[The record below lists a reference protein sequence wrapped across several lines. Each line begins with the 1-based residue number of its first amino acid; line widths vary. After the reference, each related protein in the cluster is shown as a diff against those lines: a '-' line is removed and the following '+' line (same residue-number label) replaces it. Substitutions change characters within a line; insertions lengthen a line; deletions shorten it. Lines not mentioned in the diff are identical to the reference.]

1 MDKISKQLQV
11 STLTIETSSLK
22 FSGHQTFPLRYGWI
36 YKIIQEIVAGNSITT
51 ANTVEDQMISMGVG
65 KNMVLSIRHWIKVI
79 GLVVDSSTPD
89 KDVELTH
96 LARRLFVDEGSEKAF
111 DEFMDN
117 VGTVWLLHWL
127 AQTIPS
133 KNAELNTARWFFNYF
148 NGIRTDKQQLA
159 RDITFSLANHPKELN
174 DATLKKDIDCFYQTY
189 TRRQTASGKSNEDS
203 FTSPFTELG
212 LITQLDSKHYLSE
225 LSDRKSLPDEV
236 FVYSLIDYLQKKQK
250 DINGIIIS
258 DEKTISFENL
268 LTSIG
273 SPGRV
278 FRLTATGLSEKLDA
292 AEKITQGKL
301 AWTDTQGLR
310 QLQQNFD
317 DIHCVDPIVYLNT
330 YYQS

>member
-11 STLTIETSSLK
+11 STLTIESSSLK

-36 YKIIQEIVAGNSITT
+36 YKIIQEIVKGNSITN

-65 KNMVLSIRHWIKVI
+65 KNMVLSIRHWIKMI
-79 GLVVDSSTPD
+79 GLVADSMSSAQN
-89 KDVELTH
+89 VELTP
-96 LARRLFVDEGSEKAF
+96 LARALFVNDGSQKAL
-111 DEFMDN
+111 DEFMDK

-148 NGIRTDKQQLA
+148 NGVRTDKQQLA

-189 TRRQTASGKSNEDS
+189 TVRHAASGKSNEDS

-212 LITQLDSKHYLSE
+212 LIVQLDAKHYISE

-250 DINGIIIS
+250 DADGIIIS
-258 DEKTISFENL
+258 NEKTISFENL
-268 LTSIG
+268 LTGIG
-273 SPGRV
+273 SPGRI

-292 AEKITQGKL
+292 AEKLTHGKL

-317 DIHCVDPIVYLNT
+317 DIHAVDPIVYLNT